1 MNSNE
6 TPLAPLASKL
16 VIGFLLVLS
25 AGLAVWASDSY
36 LKLTACRA
44 ALQSTY
50 QRAADL
56 ASDSL
61 ANLSSD
67 LVKGMYA
74 GTSPQLSMISS
85 KMWKESAEAKSAL
98 STLPVT
104 DLTLE
109 NTNRFLSQAGDYA
122 MYLSRK
128 FAAGE
133 ELTEEE
139 RTQFAALREYADRLS
154 AQVDEIACELQSGR
168 LRVEELSQADR
179 RMNRADAP
187 DSEAPV
193 SALKQVEDG
202 FLGYPTLI
210 YDGPFSDH
218 LLEKTPQAVQ
228 GQPEVSTERARQTAL
243 RAAGRELPEL
253 REENSALPCYV
264 FHDGVSVS
272 AAVSRQGGRLCYLIT
287 DKPDTLTERLSY
299 EQAAERARQF
309 LEQQGYRS
317 MKDTYYQTDNGVMTL
332 NFAYFEPQAQA
343 VCYPDLIKV
352 EVSLEDGAILGMDA
366 RGYLVNH
373 SERTLPEPAISPEQ
387 AAQSLSPMLEVQS
400 QRLALIPSS
409 GQKETLCYEFVCT
422 SPTGDRVLCY
432 RNCVTGAEEQLLLL
446 LETPGGVLTK

>member
-1 MNSNE
+1 MNEKE
-6 TPLAPLASKL
+6 TPLAPLAVKL
-16 VIGFLLVLS
+16 VIGFLLALS
-25 AGLAVWASDSY
+25 TGLAVWASY
-36 LKLTACRA
+36 NHLKLNTYRS
-44 ALQSTY
+44 ALQNTY

-85 KMWKESAEAKSAL
+85 KMWKESAAAKSAL
-98 STLPVT
+98 STLPVA

-139 RTQFAALREYADRLS
+139 RAQFAALREYADRLS
-154 AQVDEIACELQSGR
+154 AQVDRIACELQSGK
-168 LRVEELSQADR
+168 LSVEELS
-179 RMNRADAP
+179 RADQQM
-187 DSEAPV
+187 DSADGSAEEAPV

-202 FLGYPTLI
+202 FMGYPTLI

-218 LLEKTPQAVQ
+218 LLEKTPLAVQ
-228 GQPEVSTERARQTAL
+228 DQPEVSEEQARQIAQ
-243 RAAGRELPEL
+243 RVAGKPLPEL

-264 FHDGVSVS
+264 FHDGESAS
-272 AAVSRQGGRLCYLIT
+272 AAVTRQGGRLCYFIT
-287 DKPDTLTERLSY
+287 DKPDSLTERLSY
-299 EQAAERARQF
+299 EQAAERARRF
-309 LEQQGYRS
+309 LEQQGYGS

-332 NFAYFEPQAQA
+332 NFACFEPQAQA
-343 VCYPDLIKV
+343 VCYPDLVKV

-373 SERTLPEPAISPEQ
+373 TERTLPEPAISPEQ
-387 AAQSLSPMLEVQS
+387 AAQSLSPVLEVQS

-409 GQKETLCYEFVCT
+409 GQNETLCYEFVCT

-432 RNCVTGAEEQLLLL
+432 LNCLTGAEEQLLLL